1 MGWVAQR
8 MGGGTWRPISHG
20 CVALGP
26 QGTPRVVASPPAA
39 RSLASRAAIGGGVF
53 APSSRRAKMPGNP
66 GTLGSGT
73 LAYTP
78 AIVLQ
83 VRRTGVRVWA
93 GWNFFACAGAVRKAG
108 SGAGG
113 SLVPVVPTWQA
124 CFGACLSGA
133 AFLVLCWGSRCSL
146 YAWTYKRATEDARAL
161 VLSRIWSS

>member
-1 MGWVAQR
+1 MCGSGASR
-8 MGGGTWRPISHG
+8 HTTSGGLYPS
-20 CVALGP
+20 VK
-26 QGTPRVVASPPAA
+26 VASLS
-39 RSLASRAAIGGGVF
+39 SLNWWVMF

-78 AIVLQ
+78 AMVLQ
-83 VRRTGVRVWA
+83 VRRTGVRVRA
-93 GWNFFACAGAVRKAG
+93 GWKFFACAGEVRKAG

-133 AFLVLCWGSRCSL
+133 AFLVLCWGSRRSL
-146 YAWTYKRATEDARAL
+146 SAWTYKRETEDARAL
-161 VLSRIWSS
+161 VLSRIWSI